1 MNIDN
6 PRTYPNRTRVKTD
19 KTQWKPVLDE
29 IQQVLQQDST
39 VARRLGISL
48 GSLQGYCN
56 DIREMPLTTFMALK
70 ALNNDLNKSSKQEAP
85 FNNGDLAELIMLAA
99 KNGNTRLLM
108 KLAKSLEKATASD

>member
-19 KTQWKPVLDE
+19 KTQWKPVLEE

-48 GSLQGYCN
+48 GSLQ
-56 DIREMPLTTFMALK
+56 
-70 ALNNDLNKSSKQEAP
+70 
-85 FNNGDLAELIMLAA
+85 
-99 KNGNTRLLM
+99 
-108 KLAKSLEKATASD
+108 

>member
-1 MNIDN
+1 
-6 PRTYPNRTRVKTD
+6 
-19 KTQWKPVLDE
+19 
-29 IQQVLQQDST
+29 
-39 VARRLGISL
+39 
-48 GSLQGYCN
+48 
-56 DIREMPLTTFMALK
+56 MPLTTFMALK